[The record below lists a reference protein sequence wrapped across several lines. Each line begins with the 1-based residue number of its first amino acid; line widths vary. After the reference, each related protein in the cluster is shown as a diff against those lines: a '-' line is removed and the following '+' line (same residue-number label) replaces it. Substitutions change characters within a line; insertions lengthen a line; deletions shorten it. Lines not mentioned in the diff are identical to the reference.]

1 MSKIVHT
8 ELISNDAR
16 ATADFVGKVFGW
28 KVDRMDA
35 GNMEYYI
42 WNYAGEKMGGGGIAN
57 VSSEH
62 RDKVPHINIFV
73 DVENL
78 AAALEKA
85 KSLGAAVLVPEME
98 IPNGMGYF
106 IVLSAPGGVTIGI
119 WSQKGSK

>member
-8 ELISNDAR
+8 EFISKNAK
-16 ATADFVGKVFGW
+16 ATADFVGKMFGW
-28 KVDRMDA
+28 KVEKMPA
-35 GNMEYYI
+35 GNMEYYL
-42 WNYAGEKMGGGGIAN
+42 WNYPGEKMGGGGIGN

-62 RDKVPHINIFV
+62 RDKVPHISIFV

-78 AAALEKA
+78 GAALEKA
-85 KSLGAAVLVPEME
+85 KSLGATVLTPETE
-98 IPNGMGYF
+98 IPNNMGYF